1 MNKLVAKI
9 TGIQEAAT
17 TIEGFI
23 AIMPDGRIFSGNNS
37 YTLGKNDL
45 QIIPMGTDHHMNLML
60 GENIRFVTVFGLPEK
75 SAASQSGK
83 LK

>member
-1 MNKLVAKI
+1 MVSGSAR
-9 TGIQEAAT
+9 TV
-17 TIEGFI
+17 
-23 AIMPDGRIFSGNNS
+23 SGNNS